1 MLWIPITIGAAAFQV
16 MRKRLQRGLLG
27 DAGPWG
33 ATLVRFLFGLPFAL
47 VAWAAIAVL
56 TPGARPSFG
65 GDYWL
70 ATTTGALSQLLAS
83 AALLVAMRRAGFA
96 IGTALQQSSLPLSA
110 IMGFAVFH
118 DRLSGPA
125 WFGVALTTA
134 GLVALTWPQAGAAG
148 TASGPQPLSGALF
161 GLISGVCFGFS
172 LNAFRHGELS
182 LDPSHRLYAA
192 ITSVAIAQAMQAGVL
207 TVLLAWRRP
216 EALRAVIASWRPSLG
231 AGLCGAIASLGW
243 FTALAYAPAG
253 PVRAVG
259 MVEMPIAAFAG
270 RRLFKERL
278 SAWQLAAVGAAALG
292 VVLAALG

>member
-16 MRKRLQRGLLG
+16 MRNALQRGLLG

-47 VAWAAIAVL
+47 LAWVAIAAL

-65 GDYWL
+65 AGYWL

-110 IMGFAVFH
+110 IMGLVVFQ
-118 DRLSGPA
+118 DRLSGWA
-125 WFGVALTTA
+125 WFGVALTTL
-134 GLVALTWPQAGAAG
+134 GLVALTWPRAAGAG

-161 GLISGVCFGFS
+161 GLVSGVCFGFS

-182 LDPSHRLYAA
+182 LEPSHRLYAA
-192 ITSVAIAQAMQAGVL
+192 ITSVTIAQAMQAGAL
-207 TVLLAWRRP
+207 TLVLAWRRP
-216 EALRAVIASWRPSLG
+216 EALRAVIASWRQSLG
-231 AGLCGAIASLGW
+231 AGLCGAIASFGW

-259 MVEMPIAAFAG
+259 MVEMPMAAFAG